1 VKICLLAHL
10 ACINDKLFV
19 VGWGAELNRIS
30 FICNE
35 SEVRKV
41 YAVLVV
47 TLKLRDYLGVY
58 A

>member
-1 VKICLLAHL
+1 MITVC
-10 ACINDKLFV
+10 DGV
-19 VGWGAELNRIS
+19 GAELNRIS

-47 TLKLRDYLGVY
+47 TLKLRDYLGEY